1 MKVRI
6 LIWAVTGL
14 IVAGAVVLLATNKNV
29 PGGVE
34 PDFGRE
40 DLIAFSGR
48 MESRL
53 GSFERRYD
61 RIKDSIPSSPNA
73 DSARTAI
80 DRKLVE
86 CRAMLDSLA
95 VVQDIDAG
103 VKLKDRLELDYR
115 SAKDWLRKLEVVGGM
130 ETGLT
135 GEEGN

>member
-53 GSFERRYD
+53 ASFERRYG
-61 RIKDSIPSSPNA
+61 RIRDSVVASPDA
-73 DSARTAI
+73 DSARAVI

-95 VVQDIDAG
+95 VTQDIDAG

-115 SAKDWLRKLEVVGGM
+115 SAKDWLRRLEVVGGT
-130 ETGLT
+130 ENEDT
-135 GEEGN
+135 GEPGN